1 MTSTVS
7 PQVRMANDIAV
18 QFQHLPA
25 DRAAKSIADHVRT
38 FWEPRMKVE
47 LQRLSKEAPSSFDP
61 LALEAARLLAS

>member
-1 MTSTVS
+1 MTSTMS

-18 QFQHLPA
+18 QFQHLPV
-25 DRAAKSIADHVRT
+25 DQAAKSIANHIRM
-38 FWEPRMKVE
+38 FWDPRMQAE